1 MQYRGG
7 EAGAPSHSRWRDQ
20 KFSDDSRLLCSS
32 QRPILLWHRRNVNG
46 DIRRTLLCTNES
58 EKPLG
63 VSSVVGFP
71 PPRSKWRQ
79 YTCARSIFFPTV
91 EGNLKSQ
98 MKICVGFYSPDISW
112 IKNQHTRIRWAW
124 SSVIYKKIPWKKL
137 WGNIKTDRGQ
147 RWAGRPHWISFSV
160 PPCLLFWRQNTRGGF
175 PCTQH
180 LRTAASPCLSLLQY
194 FYLTFHLC
202 NISNKLDIWADTY
215 LICVFR
221 TSDCVS
227 CLILF
232 HPLPIAHSTLELTS
246 KLPSSSHVFTSLFPP
261 DNTCL
266 MASTLCLTRFI
277 STQMSWTWPARPQIN
292 ATNRPTNTYKH

>member
-1 MQYRGG
+1 MPRPAPGG
-7 EAGAPSHSRWRDQ
+7 ETKNFQTTH
-20 KFSDDSRLLCSS
+20 
-32 QRPILLWHRRNVNG
+32 
-46 DIRRTLLCTNES
+46 
-58 EKPLG
+58 
-63 VSSVVGFP
+63 VSSVPLRGQFYFDTGGTLTVIYVGHSSALMKVKSRWESLLSLGFL
-71 PPRSKWRQ
+71 PRAQSGAN

-98 MKICVGFYSPDISW
+98 MKICVGFYSPDISR

-194 FYLTFHLC
+194 FYLTFQHW
-202 NISNKLDIWADTY
+202 NISNKLD
-215 LICVFR
+215 
-221 TSDCVS
+221 
-227 CLILF
+227 
-232 HPLPIAHSTLELTS
+232 
-246 KLPSSSHVFTSLFPP
+246 
-261 DNTCL
+261 
-266 MASTLCLTRFI
+266 
-277 STQMSWTWPARPQIN
+277 
-292 ATNRPTNTYKH
+292 

>member
-1 MQYRGG
+1 MKVK
-7 EAGAPSHSRWRDQ
+7 SRWE
-20 KFSDDSRLLCSS
+20 SLLS
-32 QRPILLWHRRNVNG
+32 
-46 DIRRTLLCTNES
+46 
-58 EKPLG
+58 LG
-63 VSSVVGFP
+63 FL
-71 PPRSKWRQ
+71 PRAQSGAN
-79 YTCARSIFFPTV
+79 YTCARSKKTLHIFFPTV
-91 EGNLKSQ
+91 SVAGNLKSQ

-202 NISNKLDIWADTY
+202 NISNNLDIWVDTWIIY
-215 LICVFR
+215 NLIYVFR

-227 CLILF
+227 CLVLF
-232 HPLPIAHSTLELTS
+232 HPLPIAHSTLELTL
-246 KLPSSSHVFTSLFPP
+246 KLPSSSPCVHISLSSWQYMFDGIKLMP
-261 DNTCL
+261 DTLHLDPDELN
-266 MASTLCLTRFI
+266 MARKTPNKCH
-277 STQMSWTWPARPQIN
+277 Q
-292 ATNRPTNTYKH
+292 PTNKYLKH